1 MGQNLNNQEVNQY
14 RLDALEICKND
25 HEARLRILTGQV
37 SNGRSKSTIQ
47 LVSSIIAA
55 LLGLLAVI
63 KAFFG

>member
-1 MGQNLNNQEVNQY
+1 MGQNLNDREITQY
-14 RLDALEICKND
+14 RLDSLEICKND

-37 SNGRSKSTIQ
+37 SNGKSKSTLQ

-55 LLGLLAVI
+55 VLGLLAVI